1 MVFDRYE
8 NSEIGDSQFMC
19 ELIKVDLN
27 IEFLTRIGVKTVE
40 RLDQSKWFLSQ
51 VMRDIFS

>member
-1 MVFDRYE
+1 MVFGRYE

-19 ELIKVDLN
+19 ELIKDVGVDLN

-40 RLDQSKWFLSQ
+40 RLD
-51 VMRDIFS
+51 